1 MEKTQLKKS
10 RFWSK
15 EDLEWLMQLVNAEK
29 SEKEGYAVA
38 AEYFGVSEN
47 AIILR
52 VKRCKKGVGMA
63 RTNLKNIQKAP
74 VKSNMPK
81 GYKHKKRKTST
92 QTIEPVS
99 TGLRYNGK
107 RRGPKKGWKNVT
119 TTTTSSLPIPLD
131 STKIVITP
139 VTNPLLDMVVNML
152 KTTPIKDVMINM
164 ENKKVI
170 LSF

>member
-38 AEYFGVSEN
+38 AKYFGVSQN

-52 VKRCKKGVGMA
+52 VNRCKKGIGLA
-63 RTNLKNIQKAP
+63 RTNLKNIQKVP

-81 GYKHKKRKTST
+81 GYKHKKRKSST
-92 QTIEPVS
+92 QTIEPVTTS
-99 TGLRYNGK
+99 SNYTGK
-107 RRGPKKGWKNVT
+107 KRGPKKGWRNAVNTNTTATSVPTPIVVT
-119 TTTTSSLPIPLD
+119 T
-131 STKIVITP
+131 

>member
-38 AEYFGVSEN
+38 AEYFGVSVN

-52 VKRCKKGVGMA
+52 VNRCKKGVGMA
-63 RTNLKNIQKAP
+63 RTNLENIQKAP

-92 QTIEPVS
+92 QTIEPVN

-119 TTTTSSLPIPLD
+119 TTTTSSLPTPVD
-131 STKIVITP
+131 STRI

>member
-15 EDLEWLMQLVNAEK
+15 EDLSWLMQLVNAEK

-38 AEYFGVSEN
+38 AEYFGVSIN

-52 VKRCKKGVGMA
+52 VNRCKKGLGLG
-63 RTNLKNIQKAP
+63 RTNLKNIQKVP

-92 QTIEPVS
+92 QTIEPVV

-119 TTTTSSLPIPLD
+119 STTTSSVATPIVV
-131 STKIVITP
+131 TT